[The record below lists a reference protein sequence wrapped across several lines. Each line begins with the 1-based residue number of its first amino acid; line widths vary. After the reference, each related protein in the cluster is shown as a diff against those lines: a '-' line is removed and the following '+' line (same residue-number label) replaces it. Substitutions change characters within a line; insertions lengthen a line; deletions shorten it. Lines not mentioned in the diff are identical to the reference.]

1 MARLL
6 AFVLLVFAALARPAP
21 ALALTQQEF
30 NALLTGLGSAMF
42 GTRESAEE
50 TLTGL
55 ATQHLLTADQ
65 IKSIQN
71 LVVSTDLEVQQRAG
85 RIFAAFVQTLPSY
98 QAIMSLVG
106 AQQTRAPTF
115 NFDGSINQPGR
126 YTFDEASGSYKS
138 PQSITNR
145 NLLETGWA
153 MVNEAL
159 RVGNVAAATTA
170 LQNLRAAIAALPAD
184 AFNTSFLAPDNGGP
198 RLNQNAVL
206 GKIDDALNEMKAF
219 MLDLQFFG
227 AQNEPALPPPVGI
240 AVAGVIP
247 LGQSLSLS
255 LASVPA
261 PGSLL
266 VTSSDTASGA
276 PALPPPDYAFL
287 GPIFDLEA
295 EEGLTVSGEIGI
307 SIEYGS
313 AVLPAFPLVSCP
325 MCRSCG
331 SPTARISCSRPP
343 LPARTSSPPTISRW
357 PMPWDPTS
365 SENSASSSLSPNPPP
380 GPCSSLP
387 ARCWSSRAALY
398 AGPPTPAV
406 RNPRRRNPPR
416 RAARARRSLA

>member
-1 MARLL
+1 
-6 AFVLLVFAALARPAP
+6 
-21 ALALTQQEF
+21 
-30 NALLTGLGSAMF
+30 
-42 GTRESAEE
+42 
-50 TLTGL
+50 
-55 ATQHLLTADQ
+55 
-65 IKSIQN
+65 
-71 LVVSTDLEVQQRAG
+71 
-85 RIFAAFVQTLPSY
+85 
-98 QAIMSLVG
+98 MSLVG

-159 RVGNVAAATTA
+159 RVGNVTAATTA

-227 AQNEPALPPPVGI
+227 AQNERALPPPVGI

-266 VTSSDTASGA
+266 VTSFDTASGA

-313 AVLPAFPLVSCP
+313 AALLGIP
-325 MCRSCG
+325 
-331 SPTARISCSRPP
+331 
-343 LPARTSSPPTISRW
+343 
-357 PMPWDPTS
+357 S
-365 SENSASSSLSPNPPP
+365 SELPDVQIVRIANGQDFLLPTTFTSPDFLTADYFSVANAVGSDQLGEFGLVIAVPEPSTWTMLVTA
-380 GPCSSLP
+380 GAMLVVARGLTRRP
-387 ARCWSSRAALY
+387 AY
-398 AGPPTPAV
+398 
-406 RNPRRRNPPR
+406 
-416 RAARARRSLA
+416 ARRS

>member
-1 MARLL
+1 M
-6 AFVLLVFAALARPAP
+6 
-21 ALALTQQEF
+21 T
-30 NALLTGLGSAMF
+30 LLTGLGSAMF
-42 GTRESAEE
+42 QTRESSEE

-106 AQQTRAPTF
+106 TQQTRAPTF

-126 YTFDEASGSYKS
+126 YTFDEAGGSYKS

-159 RVGNVAAATTA
+159 RVCNVAAATTA

-240 AVAGVIP
+240 AVAGVIS

-255 LASVPA
+255 LTSLSA

-266 VTSSDTASGA
+266 VTSFDTTSGA

-295 EEGLTVSGEIGI
+295 EDGLSTSGEIGI
-307 SIEYGS
+307 SIKYGS
-313 AVLPAFPLVSCP
+313 AALPGIP
-325 MCRSCG
+325 
-331 SPTARISCSRPP
+331 
-343 LPARTSSPPTISRW
+343 
-357 PMPWDPTS
+357 S
-365 SENSASSSLSPNPPP
+365 SELPDVQIVRIANGQDSLLPTTFTSPDFLTADYVPFANAVGSDQFGEFGLVIAVPEASTWSMLLAA
-380 GPCSSLP
+380 GAMLVV
-387 ARCWSSRAALY
+387 ARGL
-398 AGPPTPAV
+398 
-406 RNPRRRNPPR
+406 RRRP
-416 RAARARRSLA
+416 AYARRS